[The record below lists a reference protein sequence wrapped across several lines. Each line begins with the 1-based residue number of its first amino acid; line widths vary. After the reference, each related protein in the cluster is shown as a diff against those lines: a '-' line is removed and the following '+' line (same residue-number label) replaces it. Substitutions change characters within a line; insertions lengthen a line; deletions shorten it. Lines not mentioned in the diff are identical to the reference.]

1 MPILSTNFNDIGNA
15 GQVPSIIRIQTND
28 SLPTVLS
35 LGYLD
40 ILAHEKLPLSENS
53 IALVSTGTGANQST
67 VLLAIVFSNGH
78 WSLEVM
84 EGYEPT
90 GGGQG
95 ISFVNVPGTSQLAV
109 DNFGYIIGNS
119 SQTTIT
125 LPSVA
130 AVGAIVAVQGNGT
143 GGWILRPGVG
153 QTIKVGQTSASTSI
167 TSAAQYDAIQVVC
180 VVANTTWTTSYLI
193 SSGVT
198 IA

>member
-1 MPILSTNFNDIGNA
+1 
-15 GQVPSIIRIQTND
+15 
-28 SLPTVLS
+28 
-35 LGYLD
+35 
-40 ILAHEKLPLSENS
+40 LSENS

-119 SQTTIT
+119 SQTTVT

-130 AVGAIVAVQGNGT
+130 AVGAIVAVQGKGA
-143 GGWILRPGVG
+143 GGWILRANTG
-153 QTIKVGQTSASTSI
+153 QTIQVGQSVTSSGGSV
-167 TSAAQYDAIQVVC
+167 TSAAAFDAIQVVC
-180 VVANTTWTTSYLI
+180 VTANTVWTSSYLI

-198 IA
+198 VA